1 MTATAPEHD
10 PLPTADPA
18 TASGDPGAG
27 ELDALRTW
35 WAELPPGRREQLSTL
50 AAAEPLP
57 RGVAA
62 DLSHRGLRNPLVLVE
77 ESGRLVRRAL
87 PSPGLLRFLAAEGGR
102 PRT

>member
-1 MTATAPEHD
+1 VTATAPEHD

-18 TASGDPGAG
+18 PGDPGTG

-35 WAELPPGRREQLSTL
+35 WAELAPARREQLSRL
-50 AAAEPLP
+50 APAEPLP

-62 DLSHRGLRNPLVLVE
+62 DLSHRGLCNPLVLVE

-102 PRT
+102 PGAPR